1 MLSRFAPPDPSAGA
15 SLFRFES
22 ITSPRGYHL
31 HVRNYRRKA
40 NPTGNKLTTTRD
52 NFKQNH
58 TFKTEYNVWNAGNH
72 SVCSSGPS
80 IDYDVKIRQFPFDI
94 EIQRSFCNSNRTNLK
109 IPRCSINTFRYFGN
123 ITNGSLVRKRL
134 WAIKVYKKTQSNCEK
149 KNPP

>member
-1 MLSRFAPPDPSAGA
+1 MLLRFAPHDSSAGA

-58 TFKTEYNVWNAGNH
+58 TFKRNRTSGTPETT
-72 SVCSSGPS
+72 VCSSGPS
-80 IDYDVKIRQFPFDI
+80 IGMTLKFANFRLTSKFNVRFAIQIARIQKYRVVRSIPSDILAIVPPTGILYGNDYGLSKF
-94 EIQRSFCNSNRTNLK
+94 
-109 IPRCSINTFRYFGN
+109 
-123 ITNGSLVRKRL
+123 
-134 WAIKVYKKTQSNCEK
+134 IKKHD
-149 KNPP
+149 